1 MARDSLEIN
10 LMSNELI
17 YPNLEILPTD
27 KICLHEH
34 HDPQRTLPL
43 MERIRESQILY
54 NPPLVIPVRGAEDRF
69 MVLDGANR
77 VTSMKELGLPH
88 ILVQIVDPDSPGL
101 RLLTWNHVLWNIKV
115 DTLLNEI
122 REIDEISLS
131 QIDQPNFDPQTIGIF
146 GTPDR
151 TMFSLNTRSQHMRS
165 KVITRLVQMYT
176 QHARFDR
183 TMIDQI
189 THLDGYYH
197 QLAGLIIY
205 PPFPVAEVVQFCR
218 EETLL
223 PAGITRFEV
232 SPRALRV
239 NYPLENL
246 ASSLSLE
253 EKRNQLRTFIQDRLD
268 KKGVRIY
275 TETTVLYDE

>member
-1 MARDSLEIN
+1 
-10 LMSNELI
+10 MSKEPI
-17 YPNLEILPTD
+17 YPNLEILPAE

-43 MERIRESQILY
+43 MERIRGSQILY
-54 NPPLVIPVRGAEDRF
+54 NPPLVIPVSEAENRF

-88 ILVQIVDPDSPGL
+88 ILVQIVDPQSPGL
-101 RLLTWNHVLWNIKV
+101 QLHTWNHVLWKIDP
-115 DTLLNEI
+115 DTLLDKI
-122 REIDEISLS
+122 KAMDEISLAP
-131 QIDQPNFDPQTIGIF
+131 INQPGFDPQTLGILEI
-146 GTPDR
+146 PEQPLL
-151 TMFSLNTRSQHMRS
+151 SLKTHSPRMRS
-165 KVITRLVQMYT
+165 EVITRLVEMYT
-176 QHARFDR
+176 SHARFDR

-189 THLDGYYH
+189 NYLDGYYQ

-205 PPFPVAEVVQFCR
+205 PPFQVAEVIQFCQ
-218 EETLL
+218 EEKLL
-223 PAGITRFEV
+223 PAGITRFAV

-239 NYPLENL
+239 NYPLEYL
-246 ASSLSLE
+246 TRDVSLE
-253 EKRNQLRTFIQDRLD
+253 EKRNLLRAFIQERMD